1 MIQNTKEVLCKKEY
15 NKVDSIETGLSVI
28 AHLPP

>member
-1 MIQNTKEVLCKKEY
+1 MVKYTKEVINN
-15 NKVDSIETGLSVI
+15 NKADSIETGRIVI